1 MLSVDTAVEVKRTLD
16 GKVVEYP
23 CKGLLFEPGARA
35 VILCEIAE
43 AEPVVGGRLTLDPG
57 TRSYGYFWLDRP
69 YVPYHWLVDGR
80 TWLHYVN
87 LGRVVSIEPG
97 RVVWDDYAVDVLV
110 WPDGRVEVVDE
121 DEIPP
126 DTDESIVA
134 FIAEAKERLLA
145 ELDDVIASVERET
158 ARFEAGYSSET

>member
-1 MLSVDTAVEVKRTLD
+1 MDTTVEVKRTLD

-23 CKGLLFEPGARA
+23 CKSVLFEPELRA

-43 AEPVVGGRLTLDPG
+43 AEPVVGGRITLEPG
-57 TRSYGYFWLDRP
+57 TRSYGFFWLDRP

-80 TWLHYVN
+80 TMLHYVN
-87 LGRVVSIEPG
+87 LGRVVSLDQS

-126 DTDESIVA
+126 DADESILR
-134 FIAEAKERLLA
+134 FIADAKRRLLG
-145 ELDDVIASVERET
+145 ELDEVVASVERET
-158 ARFEAGYSSET
+158 REFEAAYSSDT